1 MMTKNMCEATQGRI
15 ASRELSRH
23 PEPLFQPMA
32 MVSRGASCVHCAR
45 LAATWQCHR
54 GVLPLGTCLLLLSA
68 PTPCGKKKYFAFL
81 YTVQVCSRRRHPK
94 PGGEEPSQVKS
105 RNFGHD

>member
-68 PTPCGKKKYFAFL
+68 PTPCGKKSTLHF
-81 YTVQVCSRRRHPK
+81 YTPYRSVVVGGIPN
-94 PGGEEPSQVKS
+94 PGGSKQMS
-105 RNFGHD
+105 